1 MSEPLQNA
9 IARQRENLRA
19 MLAGPLGNIANE
31 LAPRWPDKAA
41 TDAVLEARFHTIPYC
56 KYLYAMTPDGTQIS
70 ANISAEGRLES
81 DFGRDRSQ
89 RPYMSEV
96 VPSEDFLLSE
106 SYISMRAHRPSLT
119 AVQVVRNA
127 DHVVLGFAGA
137 DFDLRD
143 LPLTQ
148 PIYRDKDHWRQ
159 IKGDPAIRGNL
170 FAQSRFESVLDQH
183 IDEVLPLMEEL
194 VLDHG
199 VFHYKIHY
207 SSSRATVMTMQDP
220 FRYRILE
227 ADELI
232 DPDTALAYPHRP
244 YPADAEIPADAI
256 PKIMKTFK
264 RLRFMDET
272 IYLRSSTVN
281 IFNGT
286 VALTFSCDGSHYMP
300 WEEFLNKDLGF
311 WIGTSTLT

>member
-1 MSEPLQNA
+1 MSEPLQDA
-9 IARQRENLRA
+9 ISRQRDNLRE
-19 MLAGPLGNIANE
+19 MLTGPLASVARKAAF
-31 LAPRWPDKAA
+31 LWPDKAA
-41 TDAVLEARFHTIPYC
+41 MDEALETGFHTIPYC
-56 KYLYAMTPDGTQIS
+56 KYLYAMSAAGEQIS
-70 ANISAEGRLES
+70 ANISAEGRLEA

-89 RPYMSEV
+89 RPYMAEV
-96 VPSEDFLLSE
+96 VPAEDFLLSE

-119 AVQVVRNA
+119 AVQVVRDTDNR
-127 DHVVLGFAGA
+127 VLGFIGA

-148 PIYRDKDHWRQ
+148 PLYKDKDHWRQ

-170 FAQSRFESVLDQH
+170 FAQTRFESVLDQH

-207 SSSRATVMTMQDP
+207 SSSRATIMTMQDP
-220 FRYRILE
+220 YRYRILE
-227 ADELI
+227 AHELI

-244 YPADAEIPADAI
+244 YPADATIPADAI
-256 PKIMKTFK
+256 PRIMQTFK

-300 WEEFLNKDLGF
+300 WGEFLEKDLSF
-311 WIGTSTLT
+311 WEGTSTLN